1 MGTKLRNWVLK
12 GMAAAAIP
20 AALAIVPAAASPAS
34 AAVARPTAAVAKAA
48 TTGIWINLQA
58 YTGTYPTDALACV
71 LGYENYWSHVYPL
84 TPISDFRCFGQLYSP
99 NLGHYYELQV
109 FVS

>member
-1 MGTKLRNWVLK
+1 MGTKLRNWALK

-20 AALAIVPAAASPAS
+20 AALAIVPAASPAS
-34 AAVARPTAAVAKAA
+34 AAVAKPMAAVTKAA
-48 TTGIWINLQA
+48 TTGVWINLQP

-84 TPISDFRCFGQLYSP
+84 TPISDFRCLGQLYLP
-99 NLGHYYELQV
+99 NLGHYYELQM